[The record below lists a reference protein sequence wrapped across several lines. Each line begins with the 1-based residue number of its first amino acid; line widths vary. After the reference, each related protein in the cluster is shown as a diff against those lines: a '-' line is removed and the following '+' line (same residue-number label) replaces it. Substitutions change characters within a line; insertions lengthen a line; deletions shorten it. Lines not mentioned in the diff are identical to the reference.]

1 MTEALQKIPT
11 ALQKELTGYS
21 LSVQANAAAIYD
33 LLDRE
38 GCAVKVEAIKKEL
51 NIGPEEY
58 RSARKLLMMSSAGVY
73 VTQDG
78 IILKKYLTTEEQRY
92 WHLAWS
98 LGLFEV
104 SGKQLTLDEDLLQK
118 VPDAVI
124 KLISEGKLTDHKR
137 VSALRS
143 RAKQAI
149 GILMEVADMYRKVDK
164 ALGLTL
170 LREVSGKD
178 WNKTLGEIKKQLKAI
193 E

>member
-1 MTEALQKIPT
+1 MTNALQKIPT
-11 ALQKELTGYS
+11 PLQQELTGCS
-21 LSVQANAAAIYD
+21 LRVQNNAAAIYD
-33 LLDRE
+33 LLDRK
-38 GCAVKVEAIKKEL
+38 GGAVKVEAIKKEL

-58 RSARKLLMMSSAGVY
+58 RSARKLLMMTSAGVY

-78 IILKKYLTTEEQRY
+78 VILKKYLSTEEQRY

-118 VPDAVI
+118 VPRAVYT
-124 KLISEGKLTDHKR
+124 LISQGKLTDHKR
-137 VSALRS
+137 VSALRI

-149 GILMEVADMYRKVDK
+149 GILMEVANMYRQVDK
-164 ALGLTL
+164 ALGLVL
-170 LREVSGKD
+170 LPEVSGKVWD
-178 WNKTLGEIKKQLKAI
+178 KTLREIKKQLKTI